1 MEFGQICLN
10 KKDRL
15 AVIILAAL
23 LAHALDTLQKSCQ
36 DKGPCQD
43 PLQCYIHV
51 GDLST
56 IHEEVGCLPVSIPG
70 I

>member
-1 MEFGQICLN
+1 MNE
-10 KKDRL
+10 KDRL

-23 LAHALDTLQKSCQ
+23 LAHALDTLQKVV
-36 DKGPCQD
+36 K
-43 PLQCYIHV
+43 IKVHV
-51 GDLST
+51 RIYYSVIFMLGTLST